1 MPPDQRSKPD
11 IDISGMEDLQ
21 AVINDALAGDLDAFN
36 QVVLRFQSQ
45 VYNQAYR
52 IIGEPDAAAD
62 ATQEAF
68 ISAYKKLH
76 TYRGGS
82 FKSWLLRIVSNACYD
97 EYRRRKR
104 QPVVPLLPDNQDGEQ
119 IESPSWMEDSREGP
133 EEYTHR
139 QELSEAIQIC
149 LDRLD
154 FDFRTV
160 VVLVDIQG
168 LDYRTAADA
177 IQSPLGTVK
186 SRLARARQS
195 MQDCLS
201 GFKELLPRSLR
212 PLGEVN

>member
-1 MPPDQRSKPD
+1 
-11 IDISGMEDLQ
+11 MEDLQ
-21 AVINDALAGDLDAFN
+21 LLINQAQAGNLDSFN
-36 QVVLRFQSQ
+36 RVVLHFQTQ

-52 IIGEPDAAAD
+52 IIGEQDAAAD

-104 QPVVPLLPDNQDGEQ
+104 QPVVPLVPENQEGED
-119 IESPSWMEDSREGP
+119 IPSPSWMEDPGEGP
-133 EEYTHR
+133 EDFTQR
-139 QELSEAIQIC
+139 RELSEAIQIC

-168 LDYRTAADA
+168 LDYRAAA
-177 IQSPLGTVK
+177 AVIESPLGTVK

-195 MQDCLS
+195 MQDCLV

-212 PLGEVN
+212 PLGEV

>member
-1 MPPDQRSKPD
+1 MDNLQILIDQ
-11 IDISGMEDLQ
+11 
-21 AVINDALAGDLDAFN
+21 ALAGDLDSFN
-36 QVVLRFQSQ
+36 RVVLHFQTQ

-104 QPVVPLLPDNQDGEQ
+104 QPVVPLVPENQDGEDFQ
-119 IESPSWMEDSREGP
+119 SPAWMEDPSEGP
-133 EEYTHR
+133 EDFTQR
-139 QELSEAIQIC
+139 RELSKAIQAC

-168 LDYRTAADA
+168 LDYRAAA
-177 IQSPLGTVK
+177 AVIESPLGTVK

-195 MQDCLS
+195 MQDCLE

-212 PLGEVN
+212 PLGEV

>member
-1 MPPDQRSKPD
+1 
-11 IDISGMEDLQ
+11 MEDLQ
-21 AVINDALAGDLDAFN
+21 LLINQAQAGNLDSFN
-36 QVVLRFQSQ
+36 RVVLHFQTQ

-52 IIGEPDAAAD
+52 IIGEQDAAAD

-68 ISAYKKLH
+68 ISAYKKIH

-104 QPVVPLLPDNQDGEQ
+104 QPVVPLVPENQEGED
-119 IESPSWMEDSREGP
+119 IPSPSWMEDPGEGP
-133 EEYTHR
+133 EDFTQR
-139 QELSEAIQIC
+139 RELSEAIQIC

-168 LDYRTAADA
+168 LDYRAAA
-177 IQSPLGTVK
+177 EVIESPLGTVK

-195 MQDCLS
+195 MQDCLA

-212 PLGEVN
+212 PLGEV

>member
-1 MPPDQRSKPD
+1 
-11 IDISGMEDLQ
+11 MEDLKDL
-21 AVINDALAGDLDAFN
+21 IKRALEGDLESFN
-36 QVVLRFQSQ
+36 RVVLQFQSQ

-104 QPVVPLLPDNQDGEQ
+104 QPVVPLVPENQDGEEIQ
-119 IESPSWMEDSREGP
+119 SPSWMEDPGEGP
-133 EEYTHR
+133 EEFTHR
-139 QELSEAIQIC
+139 RELSEAIQIC

-168 LDYRTAADA
+168 LDYRAAA
-177 IQSPLGTVK
+177 EVIESPLGTVK

-195 MQDCLS
+195 MQDCLQ

-212 PLGEVN
+212 PLGEV

>member
-1 MPPDQRSKPD
+1 M
-11 IDISGMEDLQ
+11 IDIQDHIKKS
-21 AVINDALAGDLDAFN
+21 LAGDLDSFN
-36 QVVLRFQSQ
+36 QIILSFQSL

-104 QPVVPLLPDNQDGEQ
+104 QPVVPLYPEGDDGDEMD
-119 IESPSWMEDSREGP
+119 SASWLEDSGDKP
-133 EEYTHR
+133 EDSLLR
-139 QELSEAIQIC
+139 RELSEAIQYC
-149 LDRLD
+149 LNRLEYE
-154 FDFRTV
+154 FRTI

-168 LDYRTAADA
+168 LDYASAAEITDR
-177 IQSPLGTVK
+177 PLGTVK
-186 SRLARARQS
+186 SRLARARNNLKE
-195 MQDCLS
+195 CLQ
-201 GFKELLPRSLR
+201 GFKELLPQDLR
-212 PLGEVN
+212 HVGEV

>member
-1 MPPDQRSKPD
+1 MENLQIV
-11 IDISGMEDLQ
+11 IDQ
-21 AVINDALAGDLDAFN
+21 AVAGDLDSFN
-36 QVVLRFQSQ
+36 QVVLHFQTQ

-104 QPVVPLLPDNQDGEQ
+104 QPIVPLVPENQDGEDIQ
-119 IESPSWMEDSREGP
+119 SPTWMEDPGEGP
-133 EEYTHR
+133 EDFTQR
-139 QELSEAIQIC
+139 RELSEAIQTC

-168 LDYRTAADA
+168 LDYRAAADV
-177 IQSPLGTVK
+177 IESPLGTVK

-195 MQDCLS
+195 MQDCLE

-212 PLGEVN
+212 PVGEV